1 MWNVGV
7 VTRVAPL
14 LPFNTTEEGTFQMKK
29 TNSPQLETLKRL
41 ATRIQAGEFPTLET
55 LAADCGYVPA
65 EVELVLG
72 ELVKLGLITPAQ
84 RPGPKAKPAAT
95 KRTLWKGLKHV
106 NS

>member
-1 MWNVGV
+1 MGV

-14 LPFNTTEEGTFQMKK
+14 LPFNTTEEGTIQMKK

-55 LAADCGYVPA
+55 FAADCGYVPA
-65 EVELVLG
+65 EAELALG
-72 ELVKLGLITPAQ
+72 ELVKFGLIAPAE
-84 RPGPKAKPAAT
+84 RPAPKTKPAAT
-95 KRTLWKGLKHV
+95 KRTLWRGIKHV